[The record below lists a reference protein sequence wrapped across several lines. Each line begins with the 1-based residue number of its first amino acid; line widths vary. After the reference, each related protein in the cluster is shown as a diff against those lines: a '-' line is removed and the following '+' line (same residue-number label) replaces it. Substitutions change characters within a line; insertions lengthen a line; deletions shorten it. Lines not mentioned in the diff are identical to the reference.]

1 MGMDVH
7 QDAIAVADVAQDHG
21 AEVMDL
27 GAIGPRPCD
36 LDHLLRKRPSNAHHL
51 LFADEAGP
59 CGSWLSRY
67 LTQQGDDCWGVA
79 PSVRPKKRGDRV
91 NTDRR
96 DVVPRARL
104 ARSGALTAVDVP
116 PVDDAAM
123 RALTQAREDALR
135 ELTDATCR
143 LKACVL
149 RPASQQRWSVPHR
162 RRTSSVK
169 KMCVRFM
176 RRPHASSVSNRHGQ
190 IT

>member
-1 MGMDVH
+1 MDVH
-7 QDAIAVADVAQDHG
+7 QDAIAGAYVAQDHG
-21 AEVMDL
+21 AEGLDRGAL
-27 GAIGPRPCD
+27 GTRPCD
-36 LDHLLRKRPSNAHHL
+36 LDQLIRTRTSNAPH
-51 LFADEAGP
+51 FIFVPAASP
-59 CGSWLSRY
+59 CGSWLSRD
-67 LTQQGDDCWGVA
+67 LTHNGDACWVAA
-79 PSVRPKKRGDRV
+79 PSLRPKKAGDRV

-96 DVVPRARL
+96 DAVPRARL
-104 ARSGALTAVDVP
+104 ARAGDLTAVDVP

-123 RALTQAREDALR
+123 RALTRAREDALR